1 MALLGIV
8 VPPEVTSYLDQIEV
22 PGKVPTEKKHITLCY
37 FEEDGLTLEEKGRA
51 LEVAFSVAASSKA
64 LNLAVHTVNRFPTGE
79 DGIPIIAEVDSV
91 DLLNFRADLCFELD
105 RAGVRYSKK
114 FPNYRPHITLSYCA
128 PEVFKSTPMPKTSI
142 EPINWTCFDIA
153 FWDGNGDDKTTSIP
167 LSLPVKVGLY
177 RALVR
182 LAARSKKT
190 L

>member
-8 VPPEVTSYLDQIEV
+8 IPPEVTSYLDQIEV

-37 FEEDGLTLEEKGRA
+37 LEEGDLTLEEKGRA
-51 LEVAFSVAASSKA
+51 LEVAFMVAASSKA
-64 LNLAVHTVNRFPTGE
+64 LNLTVHTVNHFPAGE
-79 DGIPIIAEVDSV
+79 DGVPIIAEIDSV

-114 FPNYRPHITLSYCA
+114 FPEFHPHITLSYCDT
-128 PEVFKSTPMPKTSI
+128 EDFKSKLMSKGPI

-153 FWDGNGDDKTTSIP
+153 FWDGKGDDKITSIP
-167 LSLPVKVGLY
+167 LTLPVKVGLY

-182 LAARSKKT
+182 LAARSKRMP
-190 L
+190 